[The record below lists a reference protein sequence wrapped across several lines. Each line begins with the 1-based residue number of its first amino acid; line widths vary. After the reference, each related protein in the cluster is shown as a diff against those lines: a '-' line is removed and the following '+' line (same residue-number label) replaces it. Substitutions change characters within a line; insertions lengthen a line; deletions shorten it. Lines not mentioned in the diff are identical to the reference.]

1 MLSYKGCHKNCLT
14 LEQMFSLLIKGRFI
28 DCQDF
33 EMIMKQQTLIWIRQE
48 PPLELEVA
56 KKHQ

>member
-1 MLSYKGCHKNCLT
+1 
-14 LEQMFSLLIKGRFI
+14 MFSLLIKGRFI